1 MGQLALDALGAMWHF
16 RSMEKFTDLL
26 NRIEAFAAARG
37 VAPATVVRNATKNP
51 RLYDRLKRREE
62 TLRNDI
68 DRIEQYLAD
77 PSPVV
82 GG

>member
-1 MGQLALDALGAMWHF
+1 
-16 RSMEKFTDLL
+16 MENFADLL
-26 NRIEAFAAARG
+26 NRIEAFAAERG
-37 VAPATVVRNATKNP
+37 IAPATVVRNATRNP

-77 PSPVV
+77 PSLTPGAV
-82 GG
+82 